1 MNRWVIG
8 AEEGNQRNKSKAIS
22 GMEEARLKLGT
33 LKSVLLSM
41 VM

>member
-8 AEEGNQRNKSKAIS
+8 AEEGNQRIKSKATS
-22 GMEEARLKLGT
+22 GMEEARLKLDV

-41 VM
+41 MM